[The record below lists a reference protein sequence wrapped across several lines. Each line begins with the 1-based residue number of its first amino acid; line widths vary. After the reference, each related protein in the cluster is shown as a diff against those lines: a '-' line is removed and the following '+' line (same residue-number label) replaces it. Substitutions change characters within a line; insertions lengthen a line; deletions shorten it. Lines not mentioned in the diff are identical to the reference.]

1 MTQKLVVKFQKCSE
15 GAVGPTRAH
24 ETDAGWDL
32 YYCGPDVT
40 IPSGSNA
47 KLGTGLRIEL
57 PMGYYLQIAN
67 RSGVAT
73 KMGLLKGAEICDF
86 LYNGEIIVN
95 LHNPSST
102 TVTIES
108 GMKIAQ
114 CLLLPVPDWSFE
126 EASADYTLNKGTLRA
141 EKGFGSSG
149 I

>member
-32 YYCGPDVT
+32 YYCGPDT
-40 IPSGSNA
+40 IIPSRYNA
-47 KLGTGLRIEL
+47 KLGTGLRVEI
-57 PMGYYLQIAN
+57 PAGYYLQVEN

-73 KMGLLKGAEICDF
+73 KMGLLRGACVIDRF
-86 LYNGEIIVN
+86 YDGEIVVN
-95 LHNPSST
+95 LHNPTFLPVS
-102 TVTIES
+102 VER

-126 EASADYTLNKGTLRA
+126 EAPADYTLNKGTLRA